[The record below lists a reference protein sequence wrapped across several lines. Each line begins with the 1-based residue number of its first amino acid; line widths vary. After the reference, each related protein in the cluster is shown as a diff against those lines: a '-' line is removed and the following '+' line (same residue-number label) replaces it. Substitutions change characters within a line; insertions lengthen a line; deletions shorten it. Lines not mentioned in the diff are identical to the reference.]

1 MPRKKKGERRDAYWL
16 RDLPAMNQ
24 MTPCLMPNRTDNE
37 AYINLDIDLRPLDAY
52 LEKKNQGRTEDKFT
66 YFHLISAAVGKA
78 FVLRPRM
85 NRYIVNKKIY
95 QRKEITV
102 AFVVKKKFS
111 DKSEEGLAFL
121 TYEPDTTLDSYHQS
135 IMDIIHE
142 TRRED
147 VKDTSSGAM
156 DILTKL
162 PHWFFRLLIR
172 FIQFLD
178 RHDWAPQFLIGSDP
192 YHAAI
197 CLSNLGSIGLECGYH
212 HLANWGT
219 NSCFVV
225 IGKKHWTKVYSS
237 DGSEDVH
244 EVIPLG
250 VTLDERIADGY
261 YYSGTVALVKEL
273 LAHPEL
279 LELPAATPVEY
290 AIKR

>member
-135 IMDIIHE
+135 IMGIIHE